1 MDNSTESV
9 NETAAPETSQRMSS
23 PPIFDSPRVLKRASL
38 PARPPTAVARH
49 TKRLTLNFPINLPTA
64 PISRS
69 DLTSPALI
77 TPASSQSS
85 IHPSPAPRT
94 STPALV
100 DELNNDGYD
109 FLTAIAA
116 QERKVLELRE
126 ELQRAETELATLKK
140 QWALAERTRKRTDV
154 SIHAEALKSLRSPER
169 VSADGASEKS
179 GTDSSSIAQKRFS
192 RDLDRQN
199 IIRSA
204 PGDGGTSISANGRR
218 VFHGSRHTRT
228 LSLLSPEMGG
238 GASKRD
244 GDNSTKPEGQRI
256 GRTPRS
262 ATLPSIERS
271 TDVTAARTS
280 AIGSTGR
287 GDGVAQWR
295 RSLPPPASSGEAL
308 MRTGKQMAS
317 DLREGFWT
325 FLEDI
330 RQATVGEEG
339 ISATESR
346 TVQPARRTERS
357 VTPRSRERPVAGSTA
372 VARSNS
378 SASSTRE
385 RGSSA
390 AAKSGKD
397 TTPADI
403 SMSFWSEF
411 GVDIP
416 GQTSTTSSKP
426 AKGTPNEQKEQE
438 DSSLLDVDD
447 NWDVWDTPQ
456 PSDNKTHTPSSS
468 RSTIESKR
476 DQSPATQ
483 MSSPRTSTR
492 YV

>member
-1 MDNSTESV
+1 M
-9 NETAAPETSQRMSS
+9 
-23 PPIFDSPRVLKRASL
+23 
-38 PARPPTAVARH
+38 
-49 TKRLTLNFPINLPTA
+49 
-64 PISRS
+64 
-69 DLTSPALI
+69 
-77 TPASSQSS
+77 
-85 IHPSPAPRT
+85 
-94 STPALV
+94 
-100 DELNNDGYD
+100 
-109 FLTAIAA
+109 
-116 QERKVLELRE
+116 LELRE